1 MTIFKRKSTP
11 PTVSPLAPPPPPPAS
26 TYHPQQQQQQQQQ
39 YQQTQQYAARPP
51 QSQSGSGSG
60 QGSYRGQQQLQPPNG
75 HMQASPND
83 LARIGTNG
91 TTGSV
96 SSRSEKR
103 RSGFFGLG
111 GKKDKEKERIEKEER
126 EREKLA
132 QGQMQGVSISTL
144 ILLLH
149 TTGSGPS
156 RANRQARF
164 RCGLIAATRSRSSA
178 SLVLGPSTTPASRLQ
193 PLVPADPAKPAGQA
207 RTVLHPPYRDAQ

>member
-26 TYHPQQQQQQQQQ
+26 TYHPQQQQQQ
-39 YQQTQQYAARPP
+39 YQQTQQYASRPP
-51 QSQSGSGSG
+51 QQPLGSGSG

-75 HMQASPND
+75 HMRASPND

-111 GKKDKEKERIEKEER
+111 GKKDKEKERIEKEEK

-132 QGQMQGVSISTL
+132 QGQMQMQGVSILTL

-149 TTGSGPS
+149 ATGSGPS
-156 RANRQARF
+156 RENRQGRF

-178 SLVLGPSTTPASRLQ
+178 SVVLGPTTTPAPRLQ